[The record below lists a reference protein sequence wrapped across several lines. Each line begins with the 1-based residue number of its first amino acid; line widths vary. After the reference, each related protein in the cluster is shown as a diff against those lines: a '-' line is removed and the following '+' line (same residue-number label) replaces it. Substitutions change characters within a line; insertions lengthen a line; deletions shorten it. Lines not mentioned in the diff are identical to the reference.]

1 MMRRL
6 PPLASLRTFEAAAR
20 QESFK
25 KAASELGVT
34 ATAVSHQ
41 IRQLEAYLEVSLFE
55 RQTRKVRLTVEGR
68 SLYPALRAALDTM
81 AEAVETVRKRPRRRI
96 ATLSATVA
104 FTAKLLVPR
113 VGTLRSLHPGWD
125 LRLHA
130 SDDTVDLN
138 AGDADAAIRYGLGHY
153 AGMIALP
160 LLTDRFAPVC
170 SPRLPVRELA
180 DLPSAT
186 LLHFD
191 WGPIASTVDVPN
203 WRSWARRAGIEHLDP
218 DSGVSFNDESSAI
231 QAAIAGQGVALLSL
245 SLVADE
251 LASGALVQPFGPIM
265 EGLKFSFVYPEG
277 AENRP
282 AVGVLKDWVLTEFA
296 ERASRLPT
304 PDSKTAVTSG
314 HSG

>member
-25 KAASELGVT
+25 KAAAELGVT

-41 IRQLEAYLEVSLFE
+41 IRQLEAYLDVSLFE
-55 RQTRKVRLTVEGR
+55 RQTRKVQLTVEGR

-81 AEAVETVRKRPRRRI
+81 AEAVEAVRKRPRRRI

-153 AGMIALP
+153 AGMTALP

-170 SPRLPVRELA
+170 SHRLGLREPA
-180 DLPSAT
+180 DLPGAT

-203 WRSWARRAGIEHLDP
+203 WRSWARRAGIDHLDP
-218 DSGVSFNDESSAI
+218 DSGISFNDESSAI

-251 LASGALVQPFGPIM
+251 LASGVLIQPFGPIM

-277 AENRP
+277 AESRP
-282 AVGVLKDWVLTEFA
+282 AVAVLKDWVLAEFA
-296 ERASRLPT
+296 ERKSSPSSTTDETIAKPARSR
-304 PDSKTAVTSG
+304 
-314 HSG
+314 

>member
-1 MMRRL
+1 MRRL

-25 KAASELGVT
+25 KAAAELGVT

-41 IRQLEAYLEVSLFE
+41 IRQLEAYLDVSLFE
-55 RQTRKVRLTVEGR
+55 RQTRRVRLTVEGR
-68 SLYPALRAALDTM
+68 SLYPALRVALDAM
-81 AEAVETVRKRPRRRI
+81 ADAVETVRKRPRRRI

-113 VGTLRSLHPGWD
+113 VATLRNLHPGWD

-153 AGMIALP
+153 AGMTALP

-170 SPRLPVRELA
+170 SPRLPVYEPI
-180 DLPSAT
+180 DLPSAA

-203 WRSWARRAGIEHLDP
+203 WRSWARRAGVEHLDP
-218 DSGVSFNDESSAI
+218 DSGISFNDESSAI

-251 LASGALVQPFGPIM
+251 LASGVLVQPFGPIM

-282 AVGVLKDWVLTEFA
+282 AVAVLKDWVLAEFA
-296 ERASRLPT
+296 EGVPRSSGQ
-304 PDSKTAVTSG
+304 DGKTAATPG